1 MKLFLYYLKE
11 RKIQIFVFILFCII
25 FLCAFLLYDL
35 PAGAVVYP
43 AIVCTCIGVF
53 IMAVDYS
60 KAKRKHKLL
69 SDIADMR
76 AELIDK
82 LPQSVTQD
90 DEDYQK
96 IIENLKK
103 EIKINESTFNEKYA
117 DMVDYYTVWAHQI
130 KTPIASMRLTLEGED
145 STLSRTISDDLFRI
159 EQYVEMVLC
168 YLRLDSDSSD
178 YVIATYSLD
187 KILKQ
192 AFRRFSGS
200 FISKKLKL
208 TYEETGRTVL
218 TDEKWLLFVIEQ
230 ILSNAV
236 KYTSEGGEIS
246 VFCEDEGI
254 ICIKDNGIGI
264 APEDMPRIFERG
276 YTGLNGRTDKK
287 ASGLGLYLCRRI
299 CENLNHRIWAE
310 SCSGTAVYID
320 LRRRKLETE

>member
-1 MKLFLYYLKE
+1 MQ
-11 RKIQIFVFILFCII
+11 IQ
-25 FLCAFLLYDL
+25 
-35 PAGAVVYP
+35 
-43 AIVCTCIGVF
+43 
-53 IMAVDYS
+53 
-60 KAKRKHKLL
+60 
-69 SDIADMR
+69 
-76 AELIDK
+76 
-82 LPQSVTQD
+82 
-90 DEDYQK
+90 
-96 IIENLKK
+96 
-103 EIKINESTFNEKYA
+103 
-117 DMVDYYTVWAHQI
+117 
-130 KTPIASMRLTLEGED
+130 
-145 STLSRTISDDLFRI
+145 
-159 EQYVEMVLC
+159 
-168 YLRLDSDSSD
+168 
-178 YVIATYSLD
+178 
-187 KILKQ
+187 
-192 AFRRFSGS
+192 GS

-299 CENLNHRIWAE
+299 CENLNHTIWAE

>member
-103 EIKINESTFNEKYA
+103 EIKIN
-117 DMVDYYTVWAHQI
+117 
-130 KTPIASMRLTLEGED
+130 
-145 STLSRTISDDLFRI
+145 
-159 EQYVEMVLC
+159 
-168 YLRLDSDSSD
+168 
-178 YVIATYSLD
+178 
-187 KILKQ
+187 
-192 AFRRFSGS
+192 
-200 FISKKLKL
+200 
-208 TYEETGRTVL
+208 
-218 TDEKWLLFVIEQ
+218 
-230 ILSNAV
+230 
-236 KYTSEGGEIS
+236 
-246 VFCEDEGI
+246 
-254 ICIKDNGIGI
+254 
-264 APEDMPRIFERG
+264 
-276 YTGLNGRTDKK
+276 
-287 ASGLGLYLCRRI
+287 
-299 CENLNHRIWAE
+299 
-310 SCSGTAVYID
+310 
-320 LRRRKLETE
+320 